1 MCVFFYRMFLQK
13 SINLWMIF
21 AILLSNVI
29 LSAFTYPQTQ
39 TVSRIDYSNQNVI
52 ANNGGYPE
60 SQQKQI
66 EQDLSQRKFAVK
78 PNASKKVAL
87 DDIDEDVEPNQL
99 QENNGFSWTNVLST
113 VMQMFFNNGYNAP
126 SKSDDIDGVGGGL
139 APSPWT
145 NVISIGLKIF
155 NAVLGGYPQQ
165 DNIDKVDNGGSPL
178 QVKLFTR
185 QFITYIKII
194 WLTNT

>member
-1 MCVFFYRMFLQK
+1 MFLQK
-13 SINLWMIF
+13 SMSLWLIF
-21 AILLSNVI
+21 VVLLSNAI
-29 LSAFTYPQTQ
+29 LSAFAYPHMQ
-39 TVSRIDYSNQNVI
+39 TVSRTDYSEQNVI

-60 SQQKQI
+60 SQHQQN
-66 EQDLSQRKFAVK
+66 LSQRKFAVK

-99 QENNGFSWTNVLST
+99 QENNSFSWTNVLST

-126 SKSDDIDGVGGGL
+126 SKSDDLDVSVSSGL

-165 DNIDKVDNGGSPL
+165 DNIDKVDSGGSPL
-178 QVKLFTR
+178 QV
-185 QFITYIKII
+185 
-194 WLTNT
+194 